1 MIKFIKCKKCKKN
14 LNKIQQTL
22 YYNNNLD
29 IIIFKKEKEKNID
42 VIITGITNI
51 NI

>member
-1 MIKFIKCKKCKKN
+1 MIKFIKCKKN

-22 YYNNNLD
+22 YYNNNLY
-29 IIIFKKEKEKNID
+29 IIIFKKEKNIH